1 MFERVLYFTAG
12 ALAGGVGVY
21 VALSRKFE
29 RDFQEAT
36 IEINKELAEIAE
48 AKHKGTVGEGA
59 DPEDSESDLESAV
72 EKAVVDYSPT
82 PVDDPDEEDQ
92 ELIKSWVGDRQ
103 HFEAYQI
110 TREEYMAPNHQE
122 HVEITYYME
131 DDVFA
136 DNRDVPMMNT
146 EWFDN
151 IISGVSATDS
161 IIYIRS
167 MSRHADFEVTLVDE
181 SYEHTVLGV
190 QGYDEDY

>member
-1 MFERVLYFTAG
+1 MLERVLYFGAG
-12 ALAGGVGVY
+12 AIAGGLGVY

-48 AKHKGTVGEGA
+48 AKHKAEVGAGA
-59 DPEDSESDLESAV
+59 DPEGSESDSEHVVSEAI
-72 EKAVVDYSPT
+72 VDYSPT
-82 PVDDPDEEDQ
+82 PVEDPDQ
-92 ELIKSWVGDRQ
+92 EVVQKRTLDRQ

-110 TREEYMAPNHQE
+110 TREEYMAKGHQE
-122 HVEITYYME
+122 HVELTYYME

-136 DNRDVPMMNT
+136 DNRGVPMQNT

-151 IISGVSATDS
+151 IISGVSASDT

-167 MSRHADFEVTLVDE
+167 MSRHADFEVTLLDD

-190 QGYDEDY
+190 EPYEDE

>member
-1 MFERVLYFTAG
+1 MLERVLYFGAG
-12 ALAGGVGVY
+12 AIAGGLGVY

-48 AKHKGTVGEGA
+48 AKHKAEVGAGA
-59 DPEDSESDLESAV
+59 DPEGSEPDPEHVVSEAI
-72 EKAVVDYSPT
+72 VDYSPT
-82 PVDDPDEEDQ
+82 PVDDSDQ
-92 ELIKSWVGDRQ
+92 EVVQKRTLDRQ

-110 TREEYMAPNHQE
+110 TREEYMAKGHQE
-122 HVEITYYME
+122 HVELTYYME

-136 DNRDVPMMNT
+136 DNRGVPMQNT

-151 IISGVSATDS
+151 IISGVSASDT

-167 MSRHADFEVTLVDE
+167 MSRHADFEVTLLDD

-190 QGYDEDY
+190 EPYEDE

>member
-1 MFERVLYFTAG
+1 MLERVLYFGAG
-12 ALAGGVGVY
+12 AIAGGLGVY

-48 AKHKGTVGEGA
+48 AKHKTEVGTGA
-59 DPEDSESDLESAV
+59 DPEGSESDSEHLVSEAI
-72 EKAVVDYSPT
+72 VDYSPT
-82 PVDDPDEEDQ
+82 PVEDSDQ
-92 ELIKSWVGDRQ
+92 EVVQKRTLDRQ

-110 TREEYMAPNHQE
+110 TREEYMAKGHQE
-122 HVEITYYME
+122 HVELTYYME

-136 DNRDVPMMNT
+136 DNRGVPMQNT

-151 IISGVSATDS
+151 IISGVSASDT

-167 MSRHADFEVTLVDE
+167 MSRHADFEVTLLDD

-190 QGYDEDY
+190 EPYEDE

>member
-1 MFERVLYFTAG
+1 MLERVLYFGAG
-12 ALAGGVGVY
+12 AIAGGLGVY

-48 AKHKGTVGEGA
+48 AKHKAEVGAGA
-59 DPEDSESDLESAV
+59 DPEGGESDPEHVVSEAI
-72 EKAVVDYSPT
+72 VDYSPT
-82 PVDDPDEEDQ
+82 PVEDSDQ
-92 ELIKSWVGDRQ
+92 EVVQKRTLDRQ

-110 TREEYMAPNHQE
+110 TREEYMAKGHQE
-122 HVEITYYME
+122 HVELTYYME

-136 DNRDVPMMNT
+136 DNRGVPMQNT

-151 IISGVSATDS
+151 IISGVSTSDT

-167 MSRHADFEVTLVDE
+167 MSRHADFEVTLLDD

-190 QGYDEDY
+190 EPYEDE

>member
-1 MFERVLYFTAG
+1 MLERVLYFGAG
-12 ALAGGVGVY
+12 AIAGGLGVY

-36 IEINKELAEIAE
+36 VEINKELAEIAE
-48 AKHKGTVGEGA
+48 AKHKAEVGAGA
-59 DPEDSESDLESAV
+59 DPENSEPDSEHVVSEAI
-72 EKAVVDYSPT
+72 VDYSPT
-82 PVDDPDEEDQ
+82 PMDDSDQ
-92 ELIKSWVGDRQ
+92 EVVQKRTLDRQ

-110 TREEYMAPNHQE
+110 TREEYMAKGHQE
-122 HVEITYYME
+122 HVELTYYME

-136 DNRDVPMMNT
+136 DNRGVPMQNT

-151 IISGVSATDS
+151 IISGVSASDT

-167 MSRHADFEVTLVDE
+167 MSRHADFEVTLLDD

-190 QGYDEDY
+190 EPYEDE

>member
-1 MFERVLYFTAG
+1 MLERVLYFGAG
-12 ALAGGVGVY
+12 AIAGGLGVY

-36 IEINKELAEIAE
+36 IDINKELAEIAE
-48 AKHKGTVGEGA
+48 AKHKAEVGAGA
-59 DPEDSESDLESAV
+59 DPEGSEPDPEHVVSEAI
-72 EKAVVDYSPT
+72 VDYSPT
-82 PVDDPDEEDQ
+82 PVDDSDQ
-92 ELIKSWVGDRQ
+92 EVVQKRTLDRQ

-110 TREEYMAPNHQE
+110 TREEYMAKGHQE
-122 HVEITYYME
+122 HVELTYYME

-136 DNRDVPMMNT
+136 DNRGVPMQNT

-151 IISGVSATDS
+151 IISGVSASDT

-167 MSRHADFEVTLVDE
+167 MSRHADFEVTLLDD

-190 QGYDEDY
+190 EPYEDE